1 MLPADES
8 GQPDRGGLADPPGP
22 TPGFMALLRFRSPDV
37 AGLMAALRESVA
49 VLAAKEGFRSAEIC
63 RAIDDPELV
72 VLHMGW
78 DTVGSYRRA
87 LSAYDVKVAVV
98 PVISQ
103 AIDEPTAFEAL
114 HVRDARGAADAP
126 GALAADAGTVRLG
139 HASADVVPPAPS

>member
-8 GQPDRGGLADPPGP
+8 GQPDRGGLAGPPGP

-37 AGLMAALRESVA
+37 AALMVTLRESAA
-49 VLAAKEGFRSAEIC
+49 VMAAKEGFRSAEVC
-63 RAIDDPELV
+63 RAVDDPELV
-72 VLHMGW
+72 VLRMDW

-114 HVRDARGAADAP
+114 HVRDAHGAADAP

>member
-1 MLPADES
+1 
-8 GQPDRGGLADPPGP
+8 
-22 TPGFMALLRFRSPDV
+22 MALLRFRSPDV
-37 AGLMAALRESVA
+37 AALMVTLRESVA
-49 VLAAKEGFRSAEIC
+49 VLAAKEGFRSADVC
-63 RAIDDPELV
+63 RAVDDPELV
-72 VLHMGW
+72 VLRVDW

-126 GALAADAGTVRLG
+126 GALAADACTVRLG
-139 HASADVVPPAPS
+139 QASADVVPPAPS